1 MLITRRVTDPQ
12 PRKRSPIVCKIDGKE
27 IPEGIKVRFV
37 VNEKTSDPDEIVWQT
52 IQWTIN
58 DVRVDSK
65 IDWSKVLNWLKNRD
79 RQYWSK
85 VVEKETGEGY
95 WWYREAVD
103 EFIYQLWV
111 SRSCEKPQVRD
122 DSDNAIHHVSVSPST
137 EGTGTGE
144 IRFWTCLLGL
154 KHEDL
159 TGKVHVVEVN

>member
-12 PRKRSPIVCKIDGKE
+12 PRKQSPIVCKIDGKE

-65 IDWSKVLNWLKNRD
+65 IDWSKVLNWLKN
-79 RQYWSK
+79 
-85 VVEKETGEGY
+85 E
-95 WWYREAVD
+95 
-103 EFIYQLWV
+103 LM
-111 SRSCEKPQVRD
+111 
-122 DSDNAIHHVSVSPST
+122 PST